1 MAVIPPVNGFLGAA
15 AVTSRAPVAPHQGSS
30 MTAGRPVAAGKSA
43 EAFRQ
48 FEAFV
53 LQSFIETML
62 PKNAESV
69 FGKGTAGGIWKSM
82 LAEKLADQISRNG
95 GVGIAQRIAAS
106 PATHAPPASGET
118 TVHSAPIAALAGI
131 SHQSIAKPGDDV

>member
-1 MAVIPPVNGFLGAA
+1 
-15 AVTSRAPVAPHQGSS
+15 
-30 MTAGRPVAAGKSA
+30 VAAIVPVSRPLDPAIAIDAMRVASGRAGPTRAALPANADKSA

-53 LQSFIETML
+53 LQSCIETML

-69 FGKGTAGGIWKSM
+69 FGKGTAGAIWKSM

-95 GVGIAQRIAAS
+95 GVGIAQRIAAGPGTQAL
-106 PATHAPPASGET
+106 PARIEASGQSAS
-118 TVHSAPIAALAGI
+118 TVGQANVSDL
-131 SHQSIAKPGDDV
+131 SITERGDDV

>member
-1 MAVIPPVNGFLGAA
+1 M
-15 AVTSRAPVAPHQGSS
+15 
-30 MTAGRPVAAGKSA
+30 MAGRTGAAGKSA

-48 FEAFV
+48 FESFV

-106 PATHAPPASGET
+106 PGAHALPASGET
-118 TVHSAPIAALAGI
+118 TAHPAPIAALAGI

>member
-1 MAVIPPVNGFLGAA
+1 LAAILPVDRAAGALA
-15 AVTSRAPVAPHQGSS
+15 AVDLKPVASGSS
-30 MTAGRPVAAGKSA
+30 VSMPSAKAGKAA

-62 PKNAESV
+62 PKNAEAV
-69 FGKGTAGGIWKSM
+69 FGKGTAGAIWKSM

-95 GVGIAQRIAAS
+95 GVGIAQRIAGAS
-106 PATHAPPASGET
+106 VSEVRPASGEARPP
-118 TVHSAPIAALAGI
+118 VSEIPAAGARLL
-131 SHQSIAKPGDDV
+131 SEQRGDDA